1 MMINKLYI
9 SCSVVA
15 ATVAEGFDSISISKS
30 AQHNQE
36 TSSIKLKV
44 HFITSKLRVDA
55 SSEIA
60 DKRSS

>member
-15 ATVAEGFDSISISKS
+15 ATVAEGFDSISISKPT
-30 AQHNQE
+30 QHNQE
-36 TSSIKLKV
+36 TSSIKLKAHV
-44 HFITSKLRVDA
+44 ITSKFRVVA

-60 DKRSS
+60 DKRCS